1 MPATVEGRPLAAA
14 GPATARD
21 PVVHTLATA
30 IREPATQTPAPATTR
45 PAGTRGTTR
54 RVLPARTARAR
65 RITRWTLVRI
75 AIVVAAAFA
84 AWWAVRKYGRVYTF
98 FDMKIYHGAMVWLT
112 SGHDL
117 YEFVAPKTTLGF
129 TYPPF
134 AALAMAPMAALPTLA
149 AGWVNAVLSL
159 AALTLVLVW
168 LLVPLADR
176 HGWPRWFTVALAVP
190 LASATEPVR
199 ETIGFGQVNL
209 LLAVLIFADVV
220 ALRNRSMVRSGAASA
235 LRNRSL
241 VPAAERFR
249 SAAAG
254 GAASALPAPSAGRGI
269 RTALG
274 RLWTTGALA
283 GVGVGLAAAIKVT
296 PALFIGY
303 FVVTR
308 QWRAAIVST
317 ATAIGA
323 TLLTFVFMGSDAATY
338 FSSVMLN
345 TGRVGEVDA
354 TANQS
359 LAGLLA
365 RLYDSTTT
373 PTLMWAAFALLLLA
387 VGLTRAAS
395 AHREGDE
402 VAAFTLVG
410 LTANAV
416 SPISWSHH
424 LVFLVPALIILV
436 DTALRRRSAARGFAT
451 HGAFTRGP
459 GGVPALAGLPAL
471 GAAVGI
477 YLVFVTSPI
486 WRFEHK
492 LALGVSHY
500 HDGLHGVLGEN
511 SLVLIIIALVAML
524 PWRPG
529 AEPVFD

>member
-1 MPATVEGRPLAAA
+1 MPATVDGRPFVAT
-14 GPATARD
+14 GPVTARD
-21 PVVHTLATA
+21 PVAHASATA
-30 IREPATQTPAPATTR
+30 TREPVTARQAER
-45 PAGTRGTTR
+45 RGTTG
-54 RVLPARTARAR
+54 RVLPERITRAR
-65 RITRWTLVRI
+65 RITRWTLVRVG
-75 AIVVAAAFA
+75 IVVAAFHG
-84 AWWAVRKYGRVYTF
+84 AWWAVGRYGRDYTF
-98 FDMKIYHGAMVWLT
+98 FDMKIYHGAMVWWT
-112 SGHDL
+112 SGHEL

-134 AALAMAPMAALPTLA
+134 AALVMAPMAALPTVA
-149 AGWVNAVLSL
+149 AGWVNAAFSL
-159 AALTLVLVW
+159 AALSLVLVW
-168 LLVPLADR
+168 LLVPVGDR
-176 HGWPRWFTVALAVP
+176 HGWPRWFAVALAVP
-190 LASATEPVR
+190 LAGATEPVR

-241 VPAAERFR
+241 VARALRNG
-249 SAAAG
+249 STVAHD
-254 GAASALPAPSAGRGI
+254 AASALLPAAAGAGQGVH
-269 RTALG
+269 TALR
-274 RLWTTGALA
+274 RLWMTGTLA

-317 ATAIGA
+317 ATAVGA
-323 TLLTFVFMGSDAATY
+323 TLLTFVFMGADAITY
-338 FSSVMLN
+338 FSSVIFDA
-345 TGRVGEVDA
+345 GRVGVVDA

-373 PTLMWAAFALLLLA
+373 PTLMWVAFALLLLA
-387 VGLTRAAS
+387 VGMTRAAS

-410 LTANAV
+410 LTANAI

-424 LVFLVPALIILV
+424 LVFLVPALVILV
-436 DTALRRRSAARGFAT
+436 DTALRRRSAARGFAP
-451 HGAFTRGP
+451 HGAFARGP
-459 GGVPALAGLPAL
+459 GGIPALAGLPAL
-471 GAAVGI
+471 GAALGI
-477 YLVFVTSPI
+477 YLVFVISPI

-500 HDGLHGVLGEN
+500 HDGLHGVLAEN
-511 SLVLIIIALVAML
+511 SLVLIVIALVAML

-529 AEPVFD
+529 AEPAFE

>member
-1 MPATVEGRPLAAA
+1 MPATVDGGPFVAT
-14 GPATARD
+14 GPATTSDPAARA
-21 PVVHTLATA
+21 LATA
-30 IREPATQTPAPATTR
+30 IREPVTETRAPATTR
-45 PAGTRGTTR
+45 QTEPRRITRQVLPERTTR
-54 RVLPARTARAR
+54 SR

-75 AIVVAAAFA
+75 AIVVLAFVS
-84 AWWAVRKYGRVYTF
+84 AWWAVGKYGRVYTF
-98 FDMKIYHGAMVWLT
+98 FDMKIYHGAMVWWT

-134 AALAMAPMAALPTLA
+134 AALAMAPMAALPTMA
-149 AGWVNAVLSL
+149 AGWVNAALSL
-159 AALTLVLVW
+159 AALTLLLVW
-168 LLVPLADR
+168 LLVPVGDR
-176 HGWPRWFTVALAVP
+176 HGWPRWFSVALAVP

-235 LRNRSL
+235 LRSRVMVASGRPGAL
-241 VPAAERFR
+241 LLAADAERGVR
-249 SAAAG
+249 ST
-254 GAASALPAPSAGRGI
+254 LR
-269 RTALG
+269 
-274 RLWTTGALA
+274 RLWATGALA

-308 QWRAAIVST
+308 QWRAAIVSI

-323 TLLTFVFMGSDAATY
+323 TLLTFVFMGADAGTY
-338 FSSVMLN
+338 FSSVMFD

-387 VGLTRAAS
+387 VGLTRATS

-410 LTANAV
+410 LTANAI

-424 LVFLVPALIILV
+424 LVFLVPALVILV

-500 HDGLHGVLGEN
+500 HDGLHGVLAEN

-529 AEPVFD
+529 AEPAFE